1 MEYPEPVKLLE
12 SKGGRDTFL
21 TGVNRQAFMTA
32 TQPILEKSI
41 PKVGKDLY
49 EKAKADMAK

>member
-1 MEYPEPVKLLE
+1 
-12 SKGGRDTFL
+12 
-21 TGVNRQAFMTA
+21 MTA
-32 TQPILEKSI
+32 TKPILEKWI